1 MEDAE
6 QHYGLMGEYAGASAD
21 ATPQPGGDPA
31 VWRALPVLARGDSL
45 VLRVGADPSYLY
57 VALAGPPSFDPA
69 RHVVGVDTSP
79 PDRGELRMAWGLLN
93 VPDPSSRHVM
103 VRYRRNGTFET
114 AVTDGFRFDVAALDR
129 SRGGVVAR
137 LGAGQ
142 TYAWPTWEVPTWH
155 ERLKP
160 AYEAMRE
167 VWGSW

>member
-1 MEDAE
+1 MLCLTFFFFFFFFNDT
-6 QHYGLMGEYAGASAD
+6 
-21 ATPQPGGDPA
+21 ATTEIYTLSLHD
-31 VWRALPVLARGDSL
+31 ALPIC
-45 VLRVGADPSYLY
+45 
-57 VALAGPPSFDPA
+57 
-69 RHVVGVDTSP
+69 
-79 PDRGELRMAWGLLN
+79 
-93 VPDPSSRHVM
+93 
-103 VRYRRNGTFET
+103 YRRNGTFET

-160 AYEAMRE
+160 AYEAMRD

>member
-1 MEDAE
+1 MDRAA
-6 QHYGLMGEYAGASAD
+6 GL
-21 ATPQPGGDPA
+21 
-31 VWRALPVLARGDSL
+31 V
-45 VLRVGADPSYLY
+45 
-57 VALAGPPSFDPA
+57 
-69 RHVVGVDTSP
+69 
-79 PDRGELRMAWGLLN
+79 ELRIAWGLLN
-93 VPDPSSRHVM
+93 VTDPSSRHVM